1 MDDCDWCGLGSRR
14 SRIGGMGRSGIIVI
28 HKRLGMI
35 NCAVG
40 GSERRSPR
48 GTGTR
53 APHSFIHWVD
63 AEGAV
68 ARVGGVGGVGVARA
82 SVWVRH
88 AIDDRDVAVEG
99 VTMMELCVLECAR
112 QIDNVHRGWACT
124 RLCMYARACERV
136 LRECCRTTPLAPE
149 TARPLSS
156 CTTSGPGCDRRPTA
170 MTSHRT

>member
-1 MDDCDWCGLGSRR
+1 
-14 SRIGGMGRSGIIVI
+14 MGRSGIIVI

-35 NCAVG
+35 DCAVG
-40 GSERRSPR
+40 GSDGRLPR

-99 VTMMELCVLECAR
+99 VTMMMELCVLECGSVH
-112 QIDNVHRGWACT
+112 DNVHRPWVGVHA
-124 RLCMYARACERV
+124 LVYVRASV
-136 LRECCRTTPLAPE
+136 
-149 TARPLSS
+149 
-156 CTTSGPGCDRRPTA
+156 
-170 MTSHRT
+170 